1 LRAWGSISPGRTVKT
16 PGGVSSFIGAGT
28 GSSFKDSFTG
38 EGNLTVF
45 ISNDLGGDFIPD
57 FNFILDGGNAVV
69 GQFTDMNHPFFAR
82 QNLDKSA
89 EGE

>member
-1 LRAWGSISPGRTVKT
+1 LRAWWSISAWRTVKT
-16 PGGVSSFIGAGT
+16 PGGISSFIGAGA
-28 GSSFKDSFTG
+28 GSSFKDSLAG

-45 ISNDLGGDFIPD
+45 IPNHLGGDFIPD
-57 FNFILDGGNAVV
+57 FHFILDGGNPVV